1 MEIPDDISGM
11 MTCAE
16 ILTRMV
22 AFDTVNGS
30 ISHKAEPER
39 ELAIYL
45 ESLASSWGLASRRC
59 PVPSGGFNL
68 FLSCEVS
75 ADAPWLLFDSHL
87 DTVSTEGMVIDPLQA
102 LCKDGRVYGR
112 GACDTK
118 GSGAA
123 MLWALR
129 EYSECKERRLNVG
142 LLFSVDEEAGMTGA
156 EAFTGGELC
165 ELHARSRVLGII
177 VGEPT
182 GLRPVVAHGGLVRG
196 KIVSR
201 GIAAHSSDPSKGKS
215 AISLMMRLIEAMETG
230 YFPGIKASHPLAG
243 RAVGSINVIRGG
255 SQVNIIPDFCEVEFD
270 RRVMPGECSKNVL
283 REMESVVSHFSEA
296 SGDAIR
302 IESPFTL
309 EPMDSE
315 THGDLKERVCAMLCA
330 RGCDATPQGA
340 PWATNASHYGTL
352 LPAVVLGPGD
362 IAQAHTKDEWIAL
375 SQLDLAGRLYL
386 DLMLRG

>member
-1 MEIPDDISGM
+1 MEIPGDTSDT

-16 ILTRMV
+16 ILTGMV
-22 AFDTVNGS
+22 AFDTVNAS
-30 ISHKAEPER
+30 ISHKTEPER

-102 LCKDGRVYGR
+102 LFRDGRIYGR

-129 EYSECKERRLNVG
+129 QYSECKQRRLNVG

-165 ELHARSRVLGII
+165 ELNARSRVLGII

-215 AISLMMRLIEAMETG
+215 AISRMMQLIAAMETL
-230 YFPGIKASHPLAG
+230 YFPAIKASHHLAG

-270 RRVMPGECSKNVL
+270 RRVMPGECSKNIL
-283 REMESVVSHFSEA
+283 REMECFVSNFSEA

-302 IESPFTL
+302 MESPFTL

-315 THGDLKERVCAMLCA
+315 TRGDLTQMVCGILRA
-330 RGCDATPQGA
+330 RGCDATLQGA
-340 PWATNASHYGTL
+340 PWATNASHYGTI

-375 SQLDLAGRLYL
+375 SQLDLAARLYL
-386 DLMLRG
+386 DLMLHG